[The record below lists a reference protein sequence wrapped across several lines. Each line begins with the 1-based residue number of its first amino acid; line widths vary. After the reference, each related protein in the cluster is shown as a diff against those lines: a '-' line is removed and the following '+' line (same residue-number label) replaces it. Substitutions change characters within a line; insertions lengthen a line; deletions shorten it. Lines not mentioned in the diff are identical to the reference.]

1 MKKRIVRKNKKRID
15 PRYFSHEYLELE
27 EEKKREEEKTSKEQN

>member
-1 MKKRIVRKNKKRID
+1 MKRRIVRKNKKRID

-27 EEKKREEEKTSKEQN
+27 EEKKKEEKTSKEQN